1 MSETYVSSGTISNT
15 TISSGGVTYVYIN
28 GTAIYTSVESAG
40 ELVVFSGGVASAT
53 DVYLSGIL
61 DVAVSGYAAS
71 SVVNSGGEQYVL
83 SGGAAYKTTLNYD
96 SKMILS
102 GLASFTTINSGGLE
116 FVGAGGSQYETTIG
130 LGGTLLLAGADGGT
144 TVDLYGTLAVLNGG
158 EDGAAVVSRGGYM
171 VIEDGGTA
179 YQTSIESGGLEVAL
193 AGGQAEGYV
202 RSGGY
207 LIAAG
212 GANVSGMIL
221 NGGTAVSSGIAI
233 YHGFTGQ
240 VLTSSLSYFETVSGA
255 SDAEFVLSRGLASHS
270 ILSASASEYIFN
282 GGTALGAVVSKS
294 RIIAYS
300 GSTVSDTNI
309 VGGAAYVSGAT
320 LYETTVSSGGGDYGF
335 LSIATG
341 ATSGTEVHAGGVEV
355 VYGGTA
361 YSTEIGYNGEQDV
374 IGSGAVAAGAAILS
388 GGIEF
393 AVSGG
398 VVSDNTIGGGILNL
412 VSGGIATSGIDFDG
426 PFGLLLIDST
436 DVPSTTISGFG
447 ADDTIQFADLT
458 YSQDD
463 RITIGTPDEVTIT
476 AGGTV
481 YNLVIEGAASDPLLL
496 VVGANGS
503 GLALLD
509 TALPCFAAG
518 TRILTPRGE
527 VAVEDLAVG
536 DTVITSTGDDAPI
549 IWIGRRRID
558 LTHHPK
564 PEKAQPIRIDAEAFG
579 DGVPSR
585 DLLLSPD
592 HALFI
597 GGVLIPAKALI
608 NNRNIQQLSR
618 RGVTYFHIELA
629 EHAIIF
635 AENCPVETYL
645 DTGNRSAFENGA
657 GVITLH
663 PDFAQ
668 TRREQQSC
676 APFTV
681 SGPALE
687 AAREAT
693 LRRYYE
699 QRAAHLNS

>member
-1 MSETYVSSGTISNT
+1 MSDTYVSSGTVSGAT
-15 TISSGGVTYVYIN
+15 VSSGSTMYVYNQGAEAVDTTVLN
-28 GTAIYTSVESAG
+28 GGRQYVI
-40 ELVVFSGGVASAT
+40 SGGLVSDT
-53 DVYLSGIL
+53 DVDAGGQLIAGADG
-61 DVAVSGYAAS
+61 DVYGGTIQ
-71 SVVNSGGEQYVL
+71 SGGDAYVL
-83 SGGAAYKTTLNYD
+83 SGGNSEDMNVQGLLLVSGVASLN
-96 SKMILS
+96 
-102 GLASFTTINSGGLE
+102 TIASGGTE
-116 FVGAGGSQYETTIG
+116 FVFGMDSAASVGAGGF
-130 LGGTLLLAGADGGT
+130 
-144 TVDLYGTLAVLNGG
+144 LAVEGGGRSDNADVFGLMSVGPRSSAFFTDVQNGG
-158 EDGAAVVSRGGYM
+158 VLVVGPGAFAAAARVMSGGVLIDATDPPGGYATDPGASVISRGAAIYDYDNSH
-171 VIEDGGTA
+171 
-179 YQTSIESGGLEVAL
+179 
-193 AGGQAEGYV
+193 
-202 RSGGY
+202 
-207 LIAAG
+207 
-212 GANVSGMIL
+212 
-221 NGGTAVSSGIAI
+221 VSSTS
-233 YHGFTGQ
+233 GFKAATVLSGQ
-240 VLTSSLSYFETVSGA
+240 I
-255 SDAEFVLSRGLASHS
+255 EFVLSSGF
-270 ILSASASEYIFN
+270 FN
-282 GGTALGAVVSKS
+282 FGTIEAGAAEIVYAGGTATYNSVFGELT
-294 RIIAYS
+294 AYS
-300 GSTVSDTNI
+300 GATVSGNSI
-309 VGGAAYVSGAT
+309 SGGDIYVSGAT
-320 LYETTVSSGGGDYGF
+320 LYSTEVNSGGGNYGF
-335 LSIATG
+335 LELFSG
-341 ATSGTEVHAGGVEV
+341 ATSNSTVGSGGVEAI
-355 VYGGTA
+355 YGGTA

-426 PFGLLLIDST
+426 PAGLLLIDST
-436 DVPSTTISGFG
+436 DVPTTTISGFG

-496 VVGANGS
+496 VVGADGT

-558 LTHHPK
+558 LTRHPK
-564 PEKAQPIRIDAEAFG
+564 PQKAQPIRIDAEAFG

-592 HALFI
+592 HALFL
-597 GGVLIPAKALI
+597 GGVLIPAKELI
-608 NNRNIQQLSR
+608 NNRNIQQLAR
-618 RGVTYFHIELA
+618 RAVTYFHIELA

-645 DTGNRSAFENGA
+645 ETGNRSAFENGA
-657 GVITLH
+657 GAITLH

-668 TRREQQSC
+668 TLREQQSC

-681 SGPALE
+681 SGPALA

-699 QRAAHLNS
+699 HRATRLNS